1 MTASSNICR
10 LDRSQAKR
18 HLPPSGRSARPV
30 PMESSPEGVLDKSL
44 EDAERNVKPGML
56 QVVHIIGAINENDIT
71 VVVVVPAYRPC
82 LIVTERIATVLEA
95 LVPAVHLGAPHVERV
110 ALTEMGTVIGVRNAA
125 IVAAAAVVS
134 DGLCLLPGGLL
145 RLCALWL
152 RLALRRLCAL
162 RLLLLGALWLRL
174 VLWLRLLGALRL
186 RLLGALRLRRVLRR
200 LCFLPASALFLLAF
214 LCECRKGGCEK
225 Y

>member
-1 MTASSNICR
+1 
-10 LDRSQAKR
+10 
-18 HLPPSGRSARPV
+18 
-30 PMESSPEGVLDKSL
+30 
-44 EDAERNVKPGML
+44 
-56 QVVHIIGAINENDIT
+56 
-71 VVVVVPAYRPC
+71 
-82 LIVTERIATVLEA
+82 
-95 LVPAVHLGAPHVERV
+95 VERV

-162 RLLLLGALWLRL
+162 RLLLLGTLRLRLALRLRLLGALWLRL

>member
-44 EDAERNVKPGML
+44 EDAEGNVNPGMP

-95 LVPAVHLGAPHVERV
+95 VVPAVHLGAPHVERV

-152 RLALRRLCAL
+152 RL
-162 RLLLLGALWLRL
+162 
-174 VLWLRLLGALRL
+174 LGALRL

-225 Y
+225 